1 MRGKQPVYFRI
12 GLRTVKTAAAVMI
25 AMAIVESY
33 GATTSKLVFAMLG
46 AMEAVQPTFKASL
59 KACVTQVVGVLF
71 GALIGIALLKLPIN
85 QVMAAGIGIVV
96 VITLYN
102 SLHIHFSPSLP
113 CLIVVTL
120 CTTPNIAPI
129 SYALG
134 RIWDSLIGLGVGTII
149 NTMIFPYD
157 NSQQIR
163 FTVESLDRELIRF
176 LEEMFDGDSV
186 LPDAKA
192 MALKL
197 DSMAQQLS
205 VFSNQRLVLH
215 WDRQKKQIQSFSVC
229 ESKARELLARM
240 QVLSLMD
247 TPGRLNE
254 ENRRRLLACGAQIRD
269 ERPLDSV
276 NERDVVTNYHISQI
290 LRLRRELLE
299 VLGKTEA

>member
-186 LPDAKA
+186 MPDAKA

>member
-1 MRGKQPVYFRI
+1 MLGKRPLYFRI
-12 GLRTVKTAAAVMI
+12 GLRTAKTAAAVMI

-71 GALIGIALLKLPIN
+71 GALISIALLKLPIN
-85 QVMAAGIGIVV
+85 HVMMAGIGIVL

-102 SLHIHFSPSLP
+102 TLHIHFSPSLP

-120 CTTPNIAPI
+120 CTTPNISPI
-129 SYALG
+129 TYALG
-134 RIWDSLIGLGVGTII
+134 RIWDSMIGLGVGTIV

-163 FTVESLDRELIRF
+163 FTAESLDQELIRF
-176 LEEMFDGDSV
+176 LEEMFDGDSIM
-186 LPDAKA
+186 PDAKA
-192 MALKL
+192 MAAKL

-215 WDRQKKQIQSFSVC
+215 WDRQKKQILSFSAC
-229 ESKARELLARM
+229 ESKARELLACM

-254 ENRRRLLACGAQIRD
+254 ENRSRLLACGARIRD
-269 ERPLDSV
+269 DRPLDSAT
-276 NERDVVTNYHISQI
+276 ELDVVTNHHISQI
-290 LRLRRELLE
+290 LRLRGELLE
-299 VLGKTEA
+299 ALGKTDA

>member
-1 MRGKQPVYFRI
+1 MLGTRLLFFRI

-71 GALIGIALLKLPIN
+71 GALIGIALLELPIN
-85 QVMAAGIGIVV
+85 HVMAAGIGIVV

-102 SLHIHFSPSLP
+102 TLHIHFSPSLP

-120 CTTPNIAPI
+120 CTTPDIAPI
-129 SYALG
+129 TYALG

-157 NSQQIR
+157 NSRQIR

-176 LEEMFDGDSV
+176 LEQMFDGDSV
-186 LPDAKA
+186 MPDAKA
-192 MALKL
+192 MARKL

-269 ERPLDSV
+269 DRPLDSV

-299 VLGKTEA
+299 VLGKTVV